1 MVISTIFIIFLILF
15 TIMSEESDEVFVYRG
30 SETSVPDD
38 VIHVRIHPS
47 VTIIPRRAFG
57 SQIEE
62 AQELKRWQNAILR
75 FAKIGVSRTNT
86 IIFTVVSV
94 HTFAKIG
101 VGYPNCVIYIRISS

>member
-1 MVISTIFIIFLILF
+1 MVLAILQ
-15 TIMSEESDEVFVYRG
+15 ESVEFSFAAANRRDYF
-30 SETSVPDD
+30 S
-38 VIHVRIHPS
+38 
-47 VTIIPRRAFG
+47 PRRDFFRR
-57 SQIEE
+57 

>member
-1 MVISTIFIIFLILF
+1 MKKLAALLRTCEVAAVLVSST
-15 TIMSEESDEVFVYRG
+15 
-30 SETSVPDD
+30 
-38 VIHVRIHPS
+38 
-47 VTIIPRRAFG
+47 
-57 SQIEE
+57 
-62 AQELKRWQNAILR
+62 QELKRWQNAILR